1 MCVGAGAVRGILVC
15 VDAGAVRVGDRRKIS
30 GGLVEEIDGIN
41 SKFDYKYVVQN
52 PVGKLKYTNTL
63 CACLCT

>member
-1 MCVGAGAVRGILVC
+1 MCVG
-15 VDAGAVRVGDRRKIS
+15 AGAVRVGDRRKIS